1 MPELDDLDL
10 LIRSAVATYAD
21 PGPGDDLARRIL
33 VRVAAKATPALTRR
47 WLPWAIALPIAA
59 GLGALA
65 VLSGSMPSR
74 PGIGKTNQASNSQ
87 PPLRAITGAAP
98 STTPSARTRRSKA
111 PLQNR
116 QPPLTKKAAQTAL
129 LPKLDVFPTPRPLT
143 PEEKALATFAAE
155 ASEPERRSL
164 IEAQQQADAPL
175 AIAAIQ
181 IQPLEPPEPGGN

>member
-21 PGPGDDLARRIL
+21 RGPDDDLARRIL
-33 VRVAAKATPALTRR
+33 DHVAAEAAPARR

-59 GLGALA
+59 GLVALA
-65 VLSGSMPSR
+65 IFSGSKPAR
-74 PGIGKTNQASNSQ
+74 PGVGKADQASNLQ

-98 STTPSARTRRSKA
+98 PTTPPSARTQRSKA
-111 PLQNR
+111 QLQNR
-116 QPPLTKKAAQTAL
+116 QPRLAEKAARTAP

-143 PEEKALATFAAE
+143 PEEKTLAIFAAQ

-175 AIAAIQ
+175 SIAAIQ

>member
-21 PGPGDDLARRIL
+21 RGPDDDLAHRIL
-33 VRVAAKATPALTRR
+33 DHVAAEAAPAPARR

-59 GLGALA
+59 GLVALA
-65 VLSGSMPSR
+65 VLSGSKPSR
-74 PGIGKTNQASNSQ
+74 PGLGKTDQASNSHA
-87 PPLRAITGAAP
+87 PLRAIAGAAP
-98 STTPSARTRRSKA
+98 STTPPSARTQRSKA
-111 PLQNR
+111 QKR
-116 QPPLTKKAAQTAL
+116 QPRFAAEAARAAH

-143 PEEKALATFAAE
+143 PKEKALAIFAAE
-155 ASEPERRSL
+155 APEPERRSL

-175 AIAAIQ
+175 SIAAIQ